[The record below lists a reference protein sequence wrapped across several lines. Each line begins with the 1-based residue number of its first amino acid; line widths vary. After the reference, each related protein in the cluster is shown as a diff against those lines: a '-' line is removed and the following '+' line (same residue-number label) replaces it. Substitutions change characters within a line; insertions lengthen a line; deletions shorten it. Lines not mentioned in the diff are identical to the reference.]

1 MFPGLAE
8 IAWRCPDLH
17 LAVLHL
23 GGATLPGGLL
33 VTMDA
38 QQGADLVP
46 GRPPAKAASGALR
59 GVRRHA
65 RSPLSDFLAEA
76 DRRGFAADVVHCGR
90 GRSVFVGSG
99 AQEVTLLPQH
109 ARP

>member
-1 MFPGLAE
+1 MVLSH
-8 IAWRCPDLH
+8 LH
-17 LAVLHL
+17 GDHWDRVARRGVLHL
-23 GGATLPGGLL
+23 SGTTLPGGLL

-38 QQGADLVP
+38 QQSADLVRAV
-46 GRPPAKAASGALR
+46 RPRRLLPVTTRSTASCAL
-59 GVRRHA
+59 
-65 RSPLSDFLAEA
+65 PLSGFFAEA

-90 GRSVFVGSG
+90 GRSVLVGPG